1 MINRSKFK
9 EKMPVLEIQKRKA
22 SFCEVELGL
31 PEKEAL
37 SEAARC
43 LNCKNSPCRS
53 GCPVGVDI
61 PGFISCIAAGEN
73 QKAYET
79 ILKDNILPSICGRVC
94 PQEKQCE
101 AKCIRAKSGEP
112 VAIGRL
118 ERYAA
123 DNSKSINKSSE
134 IKSNGK
140 KVAVIGSGPSGLTC
154 AGELCKKGYEAHI
167 FEALHVPGGVLS
179 YGIPAFRLPRN
190 ILENQLED
198 LKNMGVKIHTNTVV
212 GKTLLLDDLFEMGF
226 SAVYISTGA
235 GLPKF
240 MGLPGEGLPGVCSA
254 NEFLT
259 RINLMKANNPNYD
272 TPINIPKRIAIIGGG
287 NVAMDA
293 ARCAVRI
300 GCEKVFVIYRRTEDE
315 MPARKDEITHAKEE
329 GVEFIFL
336 KTPVEFTENGGVLS
350 GVRCASMKYAGVGDD
365 GRKLFEKSSDDICEI
380 EIDAAVIAIGNGAN
394 KILTESEKEILTK
407 ENGCII
413 TEKET
418 AKTSK
423 KFVYA
428 GGDAVIGAATVI
440 LAMEAGKRA
449 AAQIDKDLTD

>member
-9 EKMPVLEIQKRKA
+9 EKMPVLEIQKRKT

-101 AKCIRAKSGEP
+101 AKCIRAKNGEP

-123 DNSKSINKSSE
+123 DNSKSINKNSE

-154 AGELCKKGYEAHI
+154 AGEL
-167 FEALHVPGGVLS
+167 
-179 YGIPAFRLPRN
+179 
-190 ILENQLED
+190 
-198 LKNMGVKIHTNTVV
+198 
-212 GKTLLLDDLFEMGF
+212 
-226 SAVYISTGA
+226 
-235 GLPKF
+235 
-240 MGLPGEGLPGVCSA
+240 
-254 NEFLT
+254 
-259 RINLMKANNPNYD
+259 
-272 TPINIPKRIAIIGGG
+272 
-287 NVAMDA
+287 
-293 ARCAVRI
+293 
-300 GCEKVFVIYRRTEDE
+300 
-315 MPARKDEITHAKEE
+315 
-329 GVEFIFL
+329 
-336 KTPVEFTENGGVLS
+336 
-350 GVRCASMKYAGVGDD
+350 
-365 GRKLFEKSSDDICEI
+365 
-380 EIDAAVIAIGNGAN
+380 
-394 KILTESEKEILTK
+394 
-407 ENGCII
+407 
-413 TEKET
+413 
-418 AKTSK
+418 
-423 KFVYA
+423 
-428 GGDAVIGAATVI
+428 
-440 LAMEAGKRA
+440 
-449 AAQIDKDLTD
+449 